1 MSAAGPPP
9 GARAPSGTEPHEVTS
24 VGARMTERARVTRR
38 AHSLRRRLLWLV
50 LATIAFASVLQA
62 STAYRTALAQADAMF
77 DMHLQEVARS
87 VHGGMPLTSGGPGG
101 EDMDFLV
108 QIWGPDGR
116 QIFSSRPDLPA
127 QAVLGFSDI
136 RVAGG
141 RFRVYSLQTPQQT
154 VQIAQ
159 DLDAREARARALA
172 LRAVIPVAL
181 LAPLLMAAVAWLISR
196 SLAPVERMRR
206 QVARRAAGDLSPLPD
221 EELPEEV
228 LPLVQELNLLFGRV
242 RAAFAAQQ
250 QFVADAA
257 HELRSPLT
265 ALKLQA
271 QALRR
276 SPDAA
281 AREAA
286 ITRLNDGI
294 ERAIQLLGQLLV
306 LAREDGEHAAGGRWQ
321 PVDLQ
326 DLAREVLGELLPQA
340 QARRIDLGVATSEPL
355 VMPGERE
362 GLHILLR
369 NLVDNAVKYTPE
381 GGQVD
386 VSLLADAGVPCIVV
400 EDSGPGIPEAERERV
415 FDRFYRVAGSSAAGS
430 GLGLAIVQ
438 AIAQRHGARVRLGR
452 SQRLGG
458 LRAELRFAP
467 AAAPAAAG

>member
-1 MSAAGPPP
+1 MNVG
-9 GARAPSGTEPHEVTS
+9 GHAP
-24 VGARMTERARVTRR
+24 ERARVTRP

-50 LATIAFASVLQA
+50 LAAIAFASLLQA
-62 STAYRTALAQADAMF
+62 SSAYRTALAQADAMF

-87 VHGGMPLTSGGPGG
+87 VHGGLPFSSRGPDG

-116 QIFSSRPDLPA
+116 QIYSSRPDLPA
-127 QAVLGFSDI
+127 RAVLGFSDM

-172 LRAVIPVAL
+172 LRAIIPVAL
-181 LAPLLMAAVAWLISR
+181 LAPLLMMAVGWLISR

-206 QVARRAAGDLSPLPD
+206 QVAQRAAGDLSPLPD
-221 EELPEEV
+221 AELPEEV

-242 RAAFAAQQ
+242 RAAFSAQQ

-276 SPDAA
+276 VPDEASRDAA
-281 AREAA
+281 VA
-286 ITRLNDGI
+286 RLNDGI
-294 ERAIQLLGQLLV
+294 DRAIQLLGQLLV
-306 LAREDGEHAAGGRWQ
+306 LAREEGEQAAGGRWQ
-321 PVDLQ
+321 NIELSE
-326 DLAREVLGELLPQA
+326 LARAVLGEVLPHA

-355 VMPGERE
+355 AVHGQPEA
-362 GLHILLR
+362 LHILLR
-369 NLVDNAVKYTPE
+369 NLIDNAVKYTPE

-386 VSLLADAGVPCIVV
+386 VSLLVEGGAPCIVV
-400 EDSGPGIPEAERERV
+400 EDSGPGIPPAERERV
-415 FDRFYRVAGSSAAGS
+415 FDRFYRVAGTDAPGS

-438 AIAQRHGARVRLGR
+438 TIAQRHGAIVGLG
-452 SQRLGG
+452 SSARLGG
-458 LRAELRFAP
+458 LKVEVRFA
-467 AAAPAAAG
+467 ASR

>member
-1 MSAAGPPP
+1 MSDVDPNRSSP
-9 GARAPSGTEPHEVTS
+9 GTSAIDAPVPATP
-24 VGARMTERARVTRR
+24 APARVTRP

-62 STAYRTALAQADAMF
+62 SSAYRTALAQADAMF
-77 DMHLQEVARS
+77 DAHLQEVARS
-87 VHGGMPLTSGGPGG
+87 VRGGMPVAPG
-101 EDMDFLV
+101 EDGAEMDFLV

-172 LRAVIPVAL
+172 LRAVLPVAL
-181 LAPLLMAAVAWLISR
+181 LAPLLMAAVGWMINR

-221 EELPEEV
+221 GELPEEV

-242 RAAFAAQQ
+242 RTAFVAQQ

-276 SPDAA
+276 TPDDAT
-281 AREAA
+281 REAA

-294 ERAIQLLGQLLV
+294 DRAIQLLGQLLV
-306 LAREDGEHAAGGRWQ
+306 LAREEGESAAGGRWQ
-321 PVDLQ
+321 PVPLQ
-326 DLAREVLGELLPQA
+326 DLAREVLGEVLPQA
-340 QARRIDLGVATSEPL
+340 QARRIDLGAASAEPVTL
-355 VMPGERE
+355 HGQRE

-386 VSLLADAGVPCIVV
+386 VSVLAEGGAARIVV
-400 EDSGPGIPEAERERV
+400 EDSGPGIPEAERGRV
-415 FDRFYRVAGSSAAGS
+415 FDRFYRVAGSTAAGS

-438 AIAQRHGARVRLGR
+438 TIAQRHGATVELTQ

-458 LRAELRFAP
+458 LRVDVRFPPATKVALAP
-467 AAAPAAAG
+467 

>member
-1 MSAAGPPP
+1 MIQRDHDSSAAGPPQ
-9 GARAPSGTEPHEVTS
+9 GARAPSGGSDPHA
-24 VGARMTERARVTRR
+24 VGERGGT
-38 AHSLRRRLLWLV
+38 HSLRRRLLWLV
-50 LATIAFASVLQA
+50 LATIAFASLLQA
-62 STAYRTALAQADAMF
+62 SSAYRTALAQADAMF

-87 VHGGMPLTSGGPGG
+87 VHGGMPLARPGDA
-101 EDMDFLV
+101 DMDFLV

-116 QIFSSRPDLPA
+116 QIFSSRPDMPA

-159 DLDAREARARALA
+159 DLDARQARARALA

-181 LAPLLMAAVAWLISR
+181 LAPLLMMAVGWLISR

-206 QVARRAAGDLSPLPD
+206 QVAQRAAGDLSPLPD

-228 LPLVQELNLLFGRV
+228 LPLVQEVNLLFGRV
-242 RAAFAAQQ
+242 RAAFTAQQ

-276 SPDAA
+276 SPDEAS
-281 AREAA
+281 REAA

-294 ERAIQLLGQLLV
+294 DRAIQLLGQLLV
-306 LAREDGEHAAGGRWQ
+306 LAREEGQDGASGRWQ
-321 PVDLQ
+321 RIELPQ
-326 DLAREVLGELLPQA
+326 LARDVLGEVLPHA
-340 QARRIDLGVATSEPL
+340 QARRIDLGVASSEPVAVQGQPEAL
-355 VMPGERE
+355 Q
-362 GLHILLR
+362 ILLR

-386 VSLLADAGVPCIVV
+386 VSLLADGDAAVIAV
-400 EDSGPGIPEAERERV
+400 EDSGPGIPEAERVRV
-415 FDRFYRVAGSSAAGS
+415 FDRFYRVAGSSAPGS

-438 AIAQRHGARVRLGR
+438 TIAQRHGATVRLER
-452 SQRLGG
+452 SERLGG
-458 LRAELRFAP
+458 LRAEVRFP
-467 AAAPAAAG
+467 PAAPASSAS